1 MNKKKI
7 IVSVVTLVL
16 MLAAVFFGIN
26 YTEDDVNKISE
37 GIGTVVNIIEDNMST
52 TEIPEL
58 SQEDEQSLA
67 VQEADMANNQKFE
80 QQGQVAYR
88 SASKTPNVKL
98 GSYKGLTYYSQVDS
112 RWARHPYTIINNPN
126 QDIANYGCGP
136 TCAAM
141 IVSSIKGTIT
151 PPDMR

>member
-7 IVSVVTLVL
+7 IVSVVTLLLTV
-16 MLAAVFFGIN
+16 AAVFFGIN

-37 GIGTVVNIIEDNMST
+37 GISTVVNIIENNMST
-52 TEIPEL
+52 TEIPNL
-58 SQEDEQSLA
+58 TQEDEQSLA
-67 VQEADMANNQKFE
+67 VQEANVGKNQKFE
-80 QQGQVAYR
+80 QQGQVAYKG
-88 SASKTPNVKL
+88 ASKTPNVKL
-98 GSYKGLTYYSQVDS
+98 GSYKGLTYFSQVDS
-112 RWARHPYTIINNPN
+112 RWAKHPYTVIGDKT

>member
-58 SQEDEQSLA
+58 TQEDEQSLA
-67 VQEADMANNQKFE
+67 VQEANIANNQKFE

-112 RWARHPYTIINNPN
+112 RWARHPYTIINDPS